1 MAARK
6 QWRHVAGDDELKKR
20 IMKQHDDVY
29 SVAWS
34 PDGKLLAA
42 ASVNHMTIV
51 WDANCCTMVAT
62 LRDHTHFVQGVG
74 WDPIGTFLA
83 TQSSDRT
90 LRLYGHKEDKGIA
103 TKRRKAAQKQEPN
116 PCPDLPGYSQG
127 DLGQLKNVRTLKYL
141 VQPSPSQA
149 EVGNVEASRSANEVA
164 AALAAKEDQT
174 HYQQQQQQQAQQLA
188 QETVMAIDEPK
199 AGAGAESAIP
209 LAMAA
214 GEQSAL
220 VTSEEAALSVAA
232 PTPDPT
238 PVVSTT
244 KTKAPPKPSLFADE
258 NVRSFFRRLDWTPD
272 GALLLAPAGIFNPQA
287 TAASTEQTA
296 VAAKASY
303 ATWVFQRTQLDS
315 PVACLPGL
323 EKPSVAVRSSPRLYA
338 PRNVVAEMPSLL
350 PEKQACV
357 TSPATESSSS
367 SSNNDNDV
375 GGNNTISVD
384 EENKED
390 TGHGIQGSDEDS
402 KKIASTSG
410 KSSHISSTLV
420 ESPVTL
426 SPQAVQATVAAQD
439 IEVQVNGSTSVVCS
453 NIGDTLKAHDNEG
466 SQLQP
471 ESSSLSN
478 TKGVKG
484 GGPSCSRPGA
494 CPFNATAA
502 IAPMGAMTDI
512 GEHRCVFAV
521 MTLDDVLVYD
531 THQATPLAIAKQLHY
546 AGLTDAAWSADGRSL
561 AVSSSDGY
569 ISILSFGEAEI
580 GTCLDRSAIEAWR
593 PKSRFAPVAAPKQRI
608 APTPV
613 APPITLPP
621 QVNGSNSVVSPSIGG
636 TLKAP
641 KGAVPVQMD
650 PVSVVRPAMTASGIS
665 AMQLAVPT
673 TTTVNVLQPK
683 SKKRRVAPEP
693 AVAMTSP
700 VPTTNVVG
708 AAPVSVSTAT
718 TGSDLLSPPLCPAPG
733 TTGGG
738 SPEAAKAAAPD
749 FPIETAKVP
758 LPPDLQ
764 QQQQQQTIPTMA
776 PSAGSSATDAID
788 LLEGSATTT
797 SSIATVP
804 TNAGV
809 PKKER
814 KRIAPEPVPRID

>member
-1 MAARK
+1 
-6 QWRHVAGDDELKKR
+6 
-20 IMKQHDDVY
+20 MKQHDDVY
-29 SVAWS
+29 SVSWS

-51 WDANCCTMVAT
+51 WDASIGTMVAT

-90 LRLYGHKEDKGIA
+90 LRLYGHKEDRAIA

-127 DLGQLKNVRTLKYL
+127 DLGQLKNVRTLKFL
-141 VQPSPSQA
+141 VQPSPSQS

-164 AALAAKEDQT
+164 AALAAKEDQA
-174 HYQQQQQQQAQQLA
+174 HYQQQQQQQQQQQAQLLA

-199 AGAGAESAIP
+199 ASVGAEPATSV
-209 LAMAA
+209 AMET

-220 VTSEEAALSVAA
+220 VTSEEAAISVAA

-272 GALLLAPAGIFNPQA
+272 GALLLAPTGIFNPQA
-287 TAASTEQTA
+287 TAASTDQTA

-315 PVACLPGL
+315 PAACLPGL

-338 PRNVVAEMPSLL
+338 PRNVVAETPSLSS
-350 PEKQACV
+350 EKQPCV
-357 TSPATESSSS
+357 ASPPATESSSS
-367 SSNNDNDV
+367 NNTDD
-375 GGNNTISVD
+375 GGNNTMSVD

-390 TGHGIQGSDEDS
+390 TGDGIQGNDEDS
-402 KKIASTSG
+402 KKIVSASG
-410 KSSHISSTLV
+410 KSSHISPTLV
-420 ESPVTL
+420 EPPVTL
-426 SPQAVQATVAAQD
+426 SPQAAQALVAAKD
-439 IEVQVNGSTSVVCS
+439 IEVQVNGSNSVVS
-453 NIGDTLKAHDNEG
+453 PNIGGTLEAHDNER

-471 ESSSLSN
+471 ESSSSSN
-478 TKGVKG
+478 TEGAKG
-484 GGPSCSRPGA
+484 GGPSRSRPGA
-494 CPFNATAA
+494 CPFDATAA
-502 IAPMGAMTDI
+502 IAPVGAMTDI

-546 AGLTDAAWSADGRSL
+546 AALTDAAWSADGRSL

-593 PKSRFAPVAAPKQRI
+593 PKSRFAPVTAPKQRI

-613 APPITLPP
+613 AAPVTLPP
-621 QVNGSNSVVSPSIGG
+621 QVNGSNSVASPSIGG

-641 KGAVPVQMD
+641 KGAVPVAMD
-650 PVSVVRPAMTASGIS
+650 PASVVRPAMPASGIS
-665 AMQLAVPT
+665 AMQLAAPT

-708 AAPVSVSTAT
+708 AAAVSVSAAATTT
-718 TGSDLLSPPLCPAPG
+718 TGSDLFSPPLCPAPG

-738 SPEAAKAAAPD
+738 SPEAAEAAAPD

-764 QQQQQQTIPTMA
+764 QQQQQQQQTVPTMA
-776 PSAGSSATDAID
+776 PSAGSSVTDAID
-788 LLEGSATTT
+788 LLGGSTITT
-797 SSIATVP
+797 SSIAAVP

-809 PKKER
+809 LKKER
-814 KRIAPEPVPRID
+814 KRIAPEPVPRTD